1 VLSQQEISDRFEIQ
15 DLLFHYAD
23 LIDRKQ
29 FAELRRSVFTEDAQ
43 IDYSAFGGVVGNL
56 EDTIAFLANSVTDAL
71 FPNTQHFNANI
82 QIRLEGDS
90 ARGRVMCFNPM
101 EMAMPDGGTR
111 VFFLGLW
118 YVDDYRR
125 TAEGWRISRRQE
137 ERSWV
142 FNTPDFMNFQA

>member
-1 VLSQQEISDRFEIQ
+1 VLPQEEISDRFEIQ

-29 FAELRRSVFTEDAQ
+29 FEELRRSVFTEDAQ

-56 EDTIAFLANSVTDAL
+56 EDTITFLENSVTDAL

-101 EMAMPDGGTR
+101 EMVMPEGSTR

-125 TAEGWRISRRQE
+125 TAKGWRISRRQE

-142 FNTPDFMNFQA
+142 FNTPDFMDFQA

>member
-1 VLSQQEISDRFEIQ
+1 MLSQKEISDRFEIQ

-29 FAELRRSVFTEDAQ
+29 FGELRHSVFTEDAQ

-56 EDTIAFLANSVTDAL
+56 EDTIAFLKNSVTDAV
-71 FPNTQHFNANI
+71 FPSTQHLNGNI

-101 EMAMPDGGTR
+101 EMALRDGKTH

-125 TAEGWRISRRQE
+125 TPAGWRISRRQE

-142 FNTPDFMNFQA
+142 FNTPDFMDFSS